1 METMTTVGGDERPL
15 EDILNRLN
23 DLSRA
28 PRTIDLRQPPPVP
41 VPEGAVERISPA
53 EDALV
58 DAAAAPSQVPT
69 APEPGDATID
79 LTAPEAAPPV
89 TVAAP
94 TVTPE
99 IDAPIADPSPAAE
112 PDVIARDHAPTAA
125 SARVEHDSRYGR
137 NGAVAPT
144 VVRQAP
150 TPHNIPVLPVSVR
163 QDEVDLAEHAPAGGR
178 RWLMV
183 LLLLVLVA
191 GAAAALLR
199 AL

>member
-1 METMTTVGGDERPL
+1 MTTVGGDERPL

-41 VPEGAVERISPA
+41 EGTTERLDPSNGGLADTADSPPPVPPA
-53 EDALV
+53 P
-58 DAAAAPSQVPT
+58 APS
-69 APEPGDATID
+69 DATID

-89 TVAAP
+89 TVSAPSAAP
-94 TVTPE
+94 E
-99 IDAPIADPSPAAE
+99 LDAPVADPSPATE
-112 PDVIARDHAPTAA
+112 PDHIAREHAPTAA

-150 TPHNIPVLPVSVR
+150 TPHNVPVLPVSVR
-163 QDEVDLAEHAPAGGR
+163 QDEADLAEVAPARGR

-183 LLLLVLVA
+183 VLFLVLLA
-191 GAAAALLR
+191 GAVAALLL
-199 AL
+199 AF